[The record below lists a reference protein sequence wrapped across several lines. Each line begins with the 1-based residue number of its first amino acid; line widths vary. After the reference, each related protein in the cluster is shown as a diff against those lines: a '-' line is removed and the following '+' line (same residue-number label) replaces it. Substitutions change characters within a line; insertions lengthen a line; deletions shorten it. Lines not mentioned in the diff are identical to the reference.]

1 MKTIFGNIGRNNKDL
16 FLVGDFNINVLD
28 YEKNAKVKSF
38 VNIAFQNSIIPVN
51 NKPTRVTRTNS
62 TVINHILTNAFLNKQ
77 IKMEIIKTEISDHF
91 PIFLIT
97 DPTTSSEIKNNRT
110 LIYEKAINA
119 ATKENFKNIFARK
132 TLDFLKEIDNLNE
145 SYSKLL
151 YGFSLLYEKSFPK
164 LEIKIKQKNLI
175 SPWINKGIKQKQKL
189 YKNFLNRENNKIK

>member
-38 VNIAFQNSIIPVN
+38 VNIAFQSSIIPVN

-77 IKMEIIKTEISDHF
+77 IKMEIIKTEIS
-91 PIFLIT
+91 
-97 DPTTSSEIKNNRT
+97 SEIKNNR
-110 LIYEKAINA
+110 
-119 ATKENFKNIFARK
+119 K
-132 TLDFLKEIDNLNE
+132 TLDFFKEIDNLNE

-151 YGFSLLYEKSFPK
+151 YGFSLLYEESFPK

-175 SPWINKGIKQKQKL
+175 SPWINKGIKQKQKV